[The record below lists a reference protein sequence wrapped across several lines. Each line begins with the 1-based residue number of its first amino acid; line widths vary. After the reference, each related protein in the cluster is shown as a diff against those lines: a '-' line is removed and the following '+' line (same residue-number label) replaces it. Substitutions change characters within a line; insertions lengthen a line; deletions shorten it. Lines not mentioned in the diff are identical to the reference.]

1 MASGVYVY
9 NHDDVDITTT
19 GLVGDLQPID
29 CIYTEEKNGESAL
42 SMRLCYDSLG
52 KWKAVKPGCYIKAKV
67 PVRVPPKIIDYKYS
81 ETLTSY
87 RVIETVSR
95 TVTVWESSGAV
106 LDSKEMPGLKQLYY
120 AHVEGVGTEPKPV
133 KYKYTAKAGDIVQ
146 LLEEGG
152 EKCKVYSKSFGTGWM
167 LRSNL
172 EEVKTEVILDRFDG
186 VENVTDAVRL
196 QYQLFLV
203 TQVEQN
209 LDGVTVTALHV
220 FYELLPNFTTW
231 KTEEA
236 VEASTAIDGVFGN
249 MLVPDERFTCKTDTR
264 EKAGGAL
271 DYSQQNMVQ
280 ALLDPENGICARYG
294 LSLIRD
300 NYDLYALKNV
310 GSDRGFVVEY
320 SKNMLA
326 VDHAEDISE
335 VVTRI
340 VPFGLDASGNA
351 VYLDELFVD
360 SPHIGDYPFPRIQ
373 YLDCTDTAVES
384 KEKGKEKTLSQ
395 VKAELKARAEAEFA
409 AGCDLPVLSMTVSF
423 ISLGD
428 TEEYKQYKDLDKVFL
443 FDKIG
448 IRDKVR
454 GYDYSAEVVAITHN
468 VLTGMLESVTLG
480 SIRHGTGVRKIATWQ
495 VPTVDGSNIRL
506 KSIHAGALGDGSI
519 PESALQD
526 GAVTVD
532 KLAAGSVTADKIAAG
547 AISTDFL
554 EAGSIKT
561 EHLESGAV
569 TADKIDSKAIA
580 AIGISAGSIT
590 TDKLAAGA
598 VTADKI
604 ASGTIA
610 AIGIDAESI
619 TTDKLAA
626 GAVTA
631 AKIASGSITANHIAS
646 KTITAEQV
654 AAGLITADNGLV
666 GTGAIGTAQIADGS
680 ITDAKIVTL
689 TASKL
694 TAGIINAA
702 DVNIINLKADNIT
715 TGTINGQR
723 IPVLGG
729 DKISD
734 GAISG
739 VKIVNG
745 AVTTDKIDDG
755 AVTAAKVVSEAITT
769 DKLAANAV
777 TANKILAGAVTTDKL
792 AANAV
797 TADKIQA
804 NTITA
809 NKLASDVGSYLELSS
824 NKAIIGL
831 VRDMDAMPTTHMQ
844 FVEPTNVQKGDLW
857 INTGESTWADLKKMT
872 WGGVKESQWGAYL
885 NTTPV
890 TRVWDGAKWQTLADQ
905 AVVEDQY
912 TQINQTKEQISQMA
926 TKTELS
932 SAEQRISTAEEKIKP
947 DAIINTV
954 TQSTQYKTDLNG
966 KASAD
971 ALDDVE
977 ERVSTAE
984 EVIKPDAIIQ
994 TVTNSTKYKDDLA
1007 DKVSQSYF
1015 KQEADKII
1023 ASIEE
1028 VDEKAGKTPTK
1039 VVNTALT
1046 LDTNGIDMQ
1055 GGQIN
1060 IRAGSALTVDAPNFN
1075 LDAAGNAVMKNASV
1089 SGNLTNNGIAVLTAK
1104 NLVVSSTQP
1113 TAPVPGMVWVKPV
1126 GSTAATFLYNNTT
1139 VQSFKAFE
1147 TAHTMQNAGTAVS
1160 ASGSYTYN
1168 VKIPYK
1174 VTGTVNATRYLT
1186 MMVGNTAIFADVALE
1201 KTAGTYVLELSGNLS
1216 AWLGN
1221 SNSLSFTLNLHYMG
1235 GDDGTLHN
1243 VHRVD
1248 VGAIDLKLYAKS
1260 NAASGW
1266 SGTEV
1271 QVYNG

>member
-9 NHDDVDITTT
+9 NHNDVDITTT
-19 GLVGDLQPID
+19 GLVGDLQPIE
-29 CIYTEEKNGESAL
+29 CIFTEEKNGESAL
-42 SMRLCYDSLG
+42 SMRLCYDKLG
-52 KWKAVKPGCYIKAKV
+52 KWKALKPGCYIKAKV
-67 PVRVPPKIIDYKYS
+67 PVRVPPKIINHVYS

-95 TVTVWESSGAV
+95 TVTVWESNGTIQ
-106 LDSKEMPGLKQLYY
+106 DSKEMPGLKQLYY
-120 AHVEGVGTEPKPV
+120 AVDRIDTSDKKPV

-146 LLEEGG
+146 LLEEDG

-167 LRSNL
+167 LKSNL
-172 EEVKTEVILDRFDG
+172 EMVQTENITGNFQG

-203 TQVEQN
+203 TQVEQT
-209 LDGVTVTALHV
+209 LDGVQVTALHV

-236 VEASTAIDGVFGN
+236 VEAPRAIEGIFSN

-326 VDHAEDISE
+326 VEHAEDISE

-384 KEKGKEKTLSQ
+384 KEKGKEKTLAQ

-569 TADKIDSKAIA
+569 TADKIAAGALSAITVE
-580 AIGISAGSIT
+580 AGSIT

-604 ASGTIA
+604 ASGVLT
-610 AIGIDAESI
+610 AISVEAGSI
-619 TTDKLAA
+619 TTEKLAA

-631 AKIASGSITANHIAS
+631 EKIKSGSIEAKHIAS
-646 KTITAEQV
+646 KTITADQL
-654 AAGLITADNGLV
+654 AAKLITADSGLID
-666 GTGAIGTAQIADGS
+666 TGAIGTAQIADGS

-723 IPVLGG
+723 IPILGG
-729 DKISD
+729 DKIAD

-739 VKIVNG
+739 VKIVDG
-745 AVTTDKIDDG
+745 AIVTDKLADKVITADKIVSG
-755 AVTAAKVVSEAITT
+755 AVTADKIAAEAVTANKVASNAITA
-769 DKLAANAV
+769 DKIAANAV
-777 TANKILAGAVTTDKL
+777 TANKIEAGAVTAGKIAAGAVTT
-792 AANAV
+792 NE
-797 TADKIQA
+797 
-804 NTITA
+804 
-809 NKLASDVGSYLELSS
+809 LASNVGSTLDISS
-824 NKAIIGL
+824 NKAITNL
-831 VRDMDAMPTTHMQ
+831 VRDVNALPTTYVQ
-844 FVEPTNVQKGDLW
+844 FATPSSVKKGDVW
-857 INTGESTWADLKKMT
+857 VNTGASTWADLGAMT
-872 WGGVKESQWGAYL
+872 WQTVKGNPWGHYFNAQ
-885 NTTPV
+885 PV
-890 TRVWDGAKWQTLADQ
+890 TKVWDGVKWQTVADQ
-905 AVVEDQY
+905 AVIKDQY
-912 TQINQTKEQISQMA
+912 TLITHTQEQITHLATKE
-926 TKTELS
+926 E
-932 SAEQRISTAEEKIKP
+932 
-947 DAIINTV
+947 
-954 TQSTQYKTDLNG
+954 LNG
-966 KASAD
+966 
-971 ALDDVE
+971 
-977 ERVSTAE
+977 
-984 EVIKPDAIIQ
+984 
-994 TVTNSTKYKDDLA
+994 
-1007 DKVSQSYF
+1007 KVSQSVF
-1015 KQEADKII
+1015 DQKAEEL
-1023 ASIEE
+1023 SMRIET
-1028 VDEKAGKTPTK
+1028 VDGKTPEK

-1046 LDTNGIDMQ
+1046 LDQNGIDMQ
-1055 GGQIN
+1055 GGKVS
-1060 IRAGSALTVDAPNFN
+1060 IRAGSAMHIEAGSAFTVDAPNFA
-1075 LDAAGNAVMKNASV
+1075 LDENGNAALQNASV
-1089 SGNLTNNGIAVLTAK
+1089 NGQLLNNGEAVLTAR
-1104 NLVVSSTQP
+1104 NLIVSTTQP
-1113 TAPVPGMVWVKPV
+1113 TNPVMGTVWVKPV
-1126 GSTAATFLYNNTT
+1126 GAVAATFIYNNTS
-1139 VQSFKAFE
+1139 VISFEKME
-1147 TAHTMQNAGTAVS
+1147 DAHTLTNLGSPTT
-1160 ASGSYTYN
+1160 ASGTYTYQ
-1168 VKIPYK
+1168 VSIPYK
-1174 VTGTVNATRYLT
+1174 VTSNVTAARYLKMTVNGTVL
-1186 MMVGNTAIFADVALE
+1186 FDVALASN
-1201 KTAGTYVLELSGNLS
+1201 AGTYTMEQSGTLTS
-1216 AWLGN
+1216 WLGN
-1221 SNSLSFTLNLHYMG
+1221 AQTLSFTLELHFMSGQDETY
-1235 GDDGTLHN
+1235 LHN
-1243 VHRVD
+1243 VHRLNT
-1248 VGAIDLKLYAKS
+1248 GAVELKLTAKS
-1260 NAASGW
+1260 AAASGW
-1266 SGTEV
+1266 LSTEV